1 MASVAAGDPPPG
13 RELIGGDRDNAV
25 PSLKRRLR
33 RVERA
38 RQLRHAALILPLLLF
53 LGFTFLVPIGTM
65 LWHSVDYPDVAR
77 VLPRSVAALK
87 GWNGQALPDE
97 AAFAA
102 LAADLDQA
110 ARDQTTPAAAKRLNY
125 DVNGFRSLLMNT
137 ARHLEAAPAAAG
149 EAKATLLDID
159 PRWGDLESWGAIHR
173 AAGPLTGFYLLAA
186 LDLHRTADGHIV
198 GTPAEQA
205 VYVEVL
211 LRTLAIG
218 FIVTALCLLLG
229 FPTAYVLAAL
239 PARQSNL
246 LMIFVL
252 LPFWTSLLVRIC
264 AWIVLLQGNG
274 LVNGLL
280 QWLGLV
286 EQPLRLI
293 FNRTGVYIAMTHV
306 LLPFMILPLYSS
318 MKAISP
324 ATMRAAAS
332 LGAPPWRVF
341 AQIYLPQ
348 TLPGIGA
355 GSLLVFILCIGYY
368 ITPALVGGG
377 GDQMISYFIAFFTNE
392 TVNWGMAAALG
403 TVLLT
408 VTTLLALAYARL
420 VGERQTSGGIK

>member
-1 MASVAAGDPPPG
+1 MSAPLA
-13 RELIGGDRDNAV
+13 
-25 PSLKRRLR
+25 SLKLRLR

-38 RQLRHAALILPLLLF
+38 RQLRHAVLILPLLLF

-65 LWHSVDYPDVAR
+65 LWHAVDDPDVAR
-77 VLPRSVAALK
+77 VLPRTVAALH
-87 GWNGQALPDE
+87 GWNGQALPGE
-97 AAFAA
+97 AAFVA
-102 LAADLDQA
+102 LAADLDDA
-110 ARDQTTPAAAKRLNY
+110 AREQTTSTAAKRLNY
-125 DVNGFRSLLMNT
+125 DVAGFRSLLMNT
-137 ARHLEAAPAAAG
+137 ARHLEAEPPAAGDAQ
-149 EAKATLLDID
+149 ATLLAID

-173 AAGPLTGFYLLAA
+173 ASGPLTDFYLLAA
-186 LDLHRTADGHIV
+186 LDLHRTADGHIAA
-198 GTPAEQA
+198 TPAEQA
-205 VYVEVL
+205 VYVDVL
-211 LRTLAIG
+211 LRTLEIG

-229 FPTAYVLAAL
+229 FPTAYLLASL
-239 PARQSNL
+239 PARQANL
-246 LMIFVL
+246 FMIFVL

-280 QWLGLV
+280 LWSGLV
-286 EQPLRLI
+286 DAPLRLI

-324 ATMRAAAS
+324 AYMRAAAS
-332 LGAPPWRVF
+332 LGAPPWRAFV
-341 AQIYLPQ
+341 QIYLPQ

-408 VTTLLALAYARL
+408 VTTLLAMAYARL
-420 VGERQTSGGIK
+420 VADRQTTGGLK